1 MRSTLLI
8 IAACFLWGQSTNVGI
23 GTTTPTHRLHLS
35 SGTLRVENLSGTG
48 TVLAQTD
55 AQGVLGRFPAASD
68 PKHLLRGNAT
78 WGSDATDWNLLGNSG
93 TDPTTH
99 FVGTTDAQDFR
110 LIVNNQTSWR
120 ILSTGEH
127 WIGRWTTA
135 TLNNARV
142 SIDAPSGWIAVHAQ
156 VTGGQRPAIRGT
168 VGDNSAGPAVGAI
181 NTASDGWGAFGI
193 GGGTTLGTPPNTGGG
208 AYGAGPVAGVVGSYT
223 GTDASTRAGGAFA
236 LRDGSST
243 YQWVYVAG
251 YEGVNQRKIYGAGTV
266 SSTVVDPASG
276 QGYIVFAPEAPEVL
290 FWDQGR
296 FLLTQSSQWV
306 PLDTLLRQHIAPPFS
321 VWLQPWGDITLTVRE
336 VTAEGFRVET
346 AQPLT
351 QPVEVSFLFQARRK
365 GTSDSPFHEERL
377 PAVEPTR
384 FFTPFQP
391 VTTYYTPAELQ
402 DPAK

>member
-1 MRSTLLI
+1 
-8 IAACFLWGQSTNVGI
+8 
-23 GTTTPTHRLHLS
+23 
-35 SGTLRVENLSGTG
+35 
-48 TVLAQTD
+48 
-55 AQGVLGRFPAASD
+55 
-68 PKHLLRGNAT
+68 
-78 WGSDATDWNLLGNSG
+78 
-93 TDPTTH
+93 
-99 FVGTTDAQDFR
+99 
-110 LIVNNQTSWR
+110 
-120 ILSTGEH
+120 
-127 WIGRWTTA
+127 
-135 TLNNARV
+135 
-142 SIDAPSGWIAVHAQ
+142 
-156 VTGGQRPAIRGT
+156 
-168 VGDNSAGPAVGAI
+168 
-181 NTASDGWGAFGI
+181 
-193 GGGTTLGTPPNTGGG
+193 
-208 AYGAGPVAGVVGSYT
+208 
-223 GTDASTRAGGAFA
+223 
-236 LRDGSST
+236 
-243 YQWVYVAG
+243 VYVAG